1 MLSMAD
7 VEHIAR
13 TRTRAASVTLRTDLE
28 HFVAAHSAHGG
39 LAGDIGHLSESVYR
53 HTIACP
59 CGATFHR
66 CIVPRSDGAQG
77 GVTSRDAD
85 LARAWTSGR

>member
-1 MLSMAD
+1 MLPMAD
-7 VEHIAR
+7 VDHIAR
-13 TRTRAASVTLRTDLE
+13 TRTRAASVALRTDLE

-39 LAGDIGHLSESVYR
+39 LAGHIGHLSASVYR

-66 CIVPRSDGAQG
+66 CIVPRSDGATG
-77 GVTSRDAD
+77 ETTSREAD
-85 LARAWTSGR
+85 LARASTAGR